1 MCKEPRQCAGFFILG
16 PVVDK
21 LLNLSSQLLNQL
33 DSIATSL
40 AIIARAL
47 QDMAG
52 QGQEQ
57 EQEAEPDDSPA
68 QSVYLDD

>member
-1 MCKEPRQCAGFFILG
+1 
-16 PVVDK
+16 VDK

-47 QDMAG
+47 HDMAG
-52 QGQEQ
+52 QW
-57 EQEAEPDDSPA
+57 QEAEPDYSPA

>member
-16 PVVDK
+16 PIVDK

-40 AIIARAL
+40 AIIAQAL

-52 QGQEQ
+52 QG
-57 EQEAEPDDSPA
+57 QEAEPDDSPA

>member
-1 MCKEPRQCAGFFILG
+1 MG
-16 PVVDK
+16 PTVDK

-40 AIIARAL
+40 AIIAQAL

-52 QGQEQ
+52 QG
-57 EQEAEPDDSPA
+57 QEAEPDDSPA

>member
-1 MCKEPRQCAGFFILG
+1 MGHT
-16 PVVDK
+16 VDK
-21 LLNLSSQLLNQL
+21 LLNLSSPLLNQL

-40 AIIARAL
+40 AIIARAA

-52 QGQEQ
+52 QGQD
-57 EQEAEPDDSPA
+57 AEPDDSPA

>member
-1 MCKEPRQCAGFFILG
+1 MGRI
-16 PVVDK
+16 VDK

-40 AIIARAL
+40 AIIARAVH
-47 QDMAG
+47 DMAG
-52 QGQEQ
+52 QGHD
-57 EQEAEPDDSPA
+57 AEPDDSTA

>member
-1 MCKEPRQCAGFFILG
+1 MG
-16 PVVDK
+16 PIVDK
-21 LLNLSSQLLNQL
+21 LLNLSSQLLNKL

-40 AIIARAL
+40 AIIARAV

-52 QGQEQ
+52 QD
-57 EQEAEPDDSPA
+57 AEPDDSPA

>member
-1 MCKEPRQCAGFFILG
+1 M
-16 PVVDK
+16 DK
-21 LLNLSSQLLNQL
+21 LLNLSSQLLNKL

-40 AIIARAL
+40 AIIVQAL

-57 EQEAEPDDSPA
+57 EAEPDDSLA

>member
-1 MCKEPRQCAGFFILG
+1 MCGVFALG
-16 PVVDK
+16 HIVDK
-21 LLNLSSQLLNQL
+21 LLNLSSQLPNQL

-52 QGQEQ
+52 QGQE
-57 EQEAEPDDSPA
+57 AEPDDSPA

>member
-1 MCKEPRQCAGFFILG
+1 MG
-16 PVVDK
+16 PIVDK

-40 AIIARAL
+40 AIIAQAL

-52 QGQEQ
+52 QGH
-57 EQEAEPDDSPA
+57 EAEPDDSPA

>member
-1 MCKEPRQCAGFFILG
+1 MCGVFALG
-16 PVVDK
+16 RIVDK

-40 AIIARAL
+40 AIIAQAL

-52 QGQEQ
+52 QGQ